1 MKHILCRYVTGTAG
15 RGRSCRVANLLWW
28 APNGALLAILRESK
42 SNMKKYGEKN
52 SDKIETFGPKDRN
65 LPLQPGNLHPSL
77 PEN

>member
-42 SNMKKYGEKN
+42 SNMKKYGEK
-52 SDKIETFGPKDRN
+52 KQRQDRDVW
-65 LPLQPGNLHPSL
+65 PQRSEFAIATWQPAS
-77 PEN
+77 